1 MQMIQKSN
9 LNRKTATKLLLVQWS
24 RFSNICVK
32 LEGSTLFTG
41 INGSG
46 KSTILDAMTYMLTGN
61 TQFNKAAHDRDRTVL
76 TYVRG
81 DTKSDG
87 TARYLRSGE
96 VISYIAMQFH
106 SPIENLD
113 FVVGVCIESP
123 NENKSVSKWFVIR
136 DAKIETINFY
146 RISGDNLIVMPKSEL
161 WHNGNKLQSSIF
173 MSRDKGTEQLLRALG
188 LRCGVDKYK
197 AKLVKMMSF
206 NPENNIDK
214 FIQEC
219 VLDDHPINSLTE
231 LKEHKKRFES
241 LKEMY
246 RNLNMGREK
255 LKDLEEKTRD
265 YELKLREYQI
275 RELLLLYQE
284 WQVKLSEK
292 EENERKIEGIVAKL
306 SELNQSYE
314 AASKEYDSA
323 LERYK
328 IAANNDILRGM
339 SDTKKELQI
348 QYSKLEDQ
356 EKINL
361 EHIKKLETLQ
371 LNLKTLL
378 CWFDHESKEYSSLL
392 NILES
397 KVAIK
402 DKIDCF
408 ISLKKNVE
416 KSKIS
421 LNTDLVHIDDEI
433 KETHN
438 QIEEI
443 ESKIKKLSSN
453 IISFPKY
460 IEEARNLIQ
469 LDLQRKGINTEVR
482 LFAELVKSIKQ
493 EEWRLAI
500 ETFLGKKRYYL
511 IVDGKYCSETME
523 ISHKYGLRNIN
534 IVITDKLPNLEV
546 QSGSA
551 ASELDI
557 PNVYARRFANYLLN
571 GIHLCNS
578 LEELHNNPKGGLMT
592 DGTLAKSYS
601 MSCMDISK
609 TEVCLGMNA
618 IALQLKRAQI
628 EKKTLED
635 RLPQKNNI
643 LNAVKAKIADIE
655 RIDFDANNYHFNA
668 PELLCN
674 IREKQKKIEE
684 DIYDIDNNPDMVAV
698 LNEEKRANENLKQAR
713 EIQSQISNQIEL
725 MKQDKEQKET
735 SNKKLSGEIFSA
747 KNNYDE
753 NVYMRL
759 EIKRP
764 MLELYEKLK
773 QQKESPDV
781 MAAKTVAN
789 WKLDVD
795 ASMRQMESLQLE
807 YCKLDGQDLNKRGPS
822 FIAYYRQAYKDV
834 ANVKIEE
841 THEQLELQ
849 AKKLESAFMNDF
861 VAELNE
867 AILEAKEEIDLIN
880 KELAQIPFGN
890 DTYKFKM
897 IERNDRKAFF
907 SISEKL
913 KDFMNQPE
921 LYLNSNRDNEE
932 MEQDIKEFLDL
943 ILEEE
948 DEAEYTDYR
957 KYFVY
962 DMEIRSRQGNEQVV
976 AALSKKQG
984 SASNGE
990 KQTPYFI
997 ILAASLLQCYPRNNC
1012 CARLAFIDEAFSALS
1027 RERIEQMVNFLEDNN
1042 FQVIYAAPPEKIR
1055 SIGAYINSTISMV
1068 ITGRYTNAVEGLVN
1082 TDEFEI
1088 K

>member
-1 MQMIQKSN
+1 
-9 LNRKTATKLLLVQWS
+9 
-24 RFSNICVK
+24 
-32 LEGSTLFTG
+32 
-41 INGSG
+41 
-46 KSTILDAMTYMLTGN
+46 
-61 TQFNKAAHDRDRTVL
+61 
-76 TYVRG
+76 
-81 DTKSDG
+81 
-87 TARYLRSGE
+87 
-96 VISYIAMQFH
+96 
-106 SPIENLD
+106 
-113 FVVGVCIESP
+113 
-123 NENKSVSKWFVIR
+123 
-136 DAKIETINFY
+136 
-146 RISGDNLIVMPKSEL
+146 
-161 WHNGNKLQSSIF
+161 
-173 MSRDKGTEQLLRALG
+173 
-188 LRCGVDKYK
+188 
-197 AKLVKMMSF
+197 MMSF

-219 VLDDHPINSLTE
+219 VLDDHPINSLTV

-246 RNLNMGREK
+246 HNLNMGRGK
-255 LKDLEEKTRD
+255 LKELEEKTQD

-292 EENERKIEGIVAKL
+292 EENERVVEVIEAKL
-306 SELNQSYE
+306 GELSQSHE
-314 AASKEYDSA
+314 SATKEYDSA

-339 SDTKKELQI
+339 NDTKKELQM
-348 QYSKLEDQ
+348 QLHMLEDQ
-356 EKINL
+356 EKTNL
-361 EHIKKLETLQ
+361 KYIKKLESLQ
-371 LNLKTLL
+371 LNLKTLFY
-378 CWFDHESKEYSSLL
+378 WFDQENREYSSLL
-392 NILES
+392 HILES
-397 KVAIK
+397 KVGIK
-402 DKIDCF
+402 EKIDCF
-408 ISLKKNVE
+408 IRLKKNVE
-416 KSKIS
+416 KTKTS
-421 LNTDLVHIDDEI
+421 LNSNSVHIDDEI
-433 KETHN
+433 KEANH
-438 QIEEI
+438 QIEEM

-460 IEEARNLIQ
+460 IEDARNLIQ
-469 LDLQRKGINTEVR
+469 SELQSKGINTEVR
-482 LFAELVKSIKQ
+482 LFAELVKSIKH

-523 ISHKYGLRNIN
+523 IAHKHGLRNIN
-534 IVITDKLPNLEV
+534 VVITDKLPNSDV
-546 QSGSA
+546 QFGSA

-578 LEELHNNPKGGLMT
+578 LEELHDNPKGGLMT

-601 MSCMDISK
+601 MSCMDIAK
-609 TEVCLGMNA
+609 TEVCLGMDA
-618 IALQLKRAQI
+618 IALQLKRAKE

-635 RLPQKNNI
+635 KVPQKINL
-643 LNAVKAKIADIE
+643 LNTVNGKIADIE
-655 RIDFDANNYHFNA
+655 RIDFDVNNYHFNA
-668 PELLCN
+668 TELLCD
-674 IREKQKKIEE
+674 IKEKQKKIKE
-684 DIYDIDNNPDMVAV
+684 DIHDIDNNPDMMEV
-698 LNEEKRANENLKQAR
+698 LNEEKRATENLNLAKNKQSS
-713 EIQSQISNQIEL
+713 IVSQMEL
-725 MKQDKEQKET
+725 MKQDRERKEER
-735 SNKKLSGEIFSA
+735 NKNLSGEIYSA
-747 KNNYDE
+747 KNKYDE
-753 NVYMRL
+753 NVYKQL

-773 QQKESPDV
+773 QQKGSPDV

-789 WKLDVD
+789 WRLDVD
-795 ASMRQMESLQLE
+795 ASMRQMESIQLE
-807 YCKLDGQDLNKRGPS
+807 YCKLDGQDLNRRGAA

-841 THEQLELQ
+841 THKQLEVQ

-948 DEAEYTDYR
+948 DEDEYTDYR

-962 DMEIRSRQGNEQVV
+962 DMEIRSRQGTEQVV
-976 AALSKKQG
+976 ASLSKKQG

-1042 FQVIYAAPPEKIR
+1042 FQVIYAAPPEKIG
-1055 SIGAYINSTISMV
+1055 SIGAYINSTVSMV
-1068 ITGRYTNAVEGLVN
+1068 ITGRYTNVVEGLVN
-1082 TDEFEI
+1082 TDEFET

>member
-1 MQMIQKSN
+1 MIQKSN
-9 LNRKTATKLLLVQWS
+9 QNRKTATKLLLVQWS
-24 RFSNICVK
+24 RFSNVCIK

-41 INGSG
+41 TNGSG

-61 TQFNKAAHDRDRTVL
+61 TQFNKAAQDRDRTVL

-81 DTKSDG
+81 DTKSEG
-87 TARYLRSGE
+87 SARFLRSGE
-96 VISYIAMQFH
+96 VISYVVMEFY
-106 SPIENLD
+106 SPIEDIN

-123 NENKSVSKWFVIR
+123 NENKSVSKWFVIK
-136 DAKIETINFY
+136 DAKIENINFF
-146 RISGDNLIVMPKSEL
+146 RVSGDNLYVTPKNEL
-161 WHNGNKLQSSIF
+161 KNSGNKLQSSIF

-188 LRCGVDKYK
+188 LRCGADRYR

-246 RNLNMGREK
+246 LNLNMERAK
-255 LKDLEEKTRD
+255 LRDLEEKTLD

-292 EENERKIEGIVAKL
+292 EENERKVEGIGIKL
-306 SELNQSYE
+306 SELNKSFE
-314 AASKEYDSA
+314 SSSKEYDSA
-323 LERYK
+323 LERYR

-339 SDTKKELQI
+339 SDTKKELQM
-348 QYSKLEDQ
+348 QYQQLIDQ
-356 EKINL
+356 EKTNL
-361 EHIKKLETLQ
+361 DHIKKLESLQ
-371 LNLKTLL
+371 VDLKTLL
-378 CWFDHESKEYSSLL
+378 YWYDHEDYEYSNLL
-392 NILES
+392 HILEP

-402 DKIDCF
+402 EKIDCF
-408 ISLKKNVE
+408 IRLKKNVE
-416 KSKIS
+416 KFKIS
-421 LNTDLVHIDDEI
+421 LNSDSVHIDDEI
-433 KETHN
+433 KEANN

-460 IEEARNLIQ
+460 IEDARNLIQ
-469 LDLQRKGINTEVR
+469 SELQSKGINTEVR
-482 LFAELVKSIKQ
+482 LFAELVKSIKH

-500 ETFLGKKRYYL
+500 ETFLEKKRYYL
-511 IVDGKYCSETME
+511 IVDGDYCLETMK
-523 ISHKYGLRNIN
+523 IAHKHGLRNIN
-534 IVITDKLPNLEV
+534 VVITDKLPNSEV
-546 QSGSA
+546 QLGSA

-578 LEELHNNPKGGLMT
+578 LEELHDNPKGGLMT

-601 MSCMDISK
+601 MSCMDVSK
-609 TEVCLGMNA
+609 TEVCLGMDA
-618 IALQLKRAQI
+618 IALQLKRAQV
-628 EKKTLED
+628 EKKKIED
-635 RLPQKNNI
+635 GIPQRTNL
-643 LNAVKAKIADIE
+643 LNTVNAKIADIE
-655 RIDFDANNYHFNA
+655 RVNFDADNYNFSA
-668 PELLCN
+668 PELLCE
-674 IREKQKKIEE
+674 IREKQKKIQE
-684 DIYDIDNNPDMVAV
+684 DVHEIDNNPDMITV
-698 LNEEKRANENLKQAR
+698 LNEEKRATENLNLVKNKQSA
-713 EIQSQISNQIEL
+713 IVSQIDM
-725 MKQDKEQKET
+725 MKQDRERIEER
-735 SNKKLSGEIFSA
+735 NKNLSGEIYSV
-747 KNNYDE
+747 KNRYDE
-753 NVYMRL
+753 NVYKQL

-773 QQKESPDV
+773 QQKGSPDV
-781 MAAKTVAN
+781 MATKTVAN
-789 WKLDVD
+789 WKGEVD
-795 ASMRQMESLQLE
+795 ISLRQMENLQLE
-807 YCKLDGQDLNKRGPS
+807 YCKLDGQDLNKRGPA

-897 IERNDRKAFF
+897 IERNDRKSFF

-913 KDFMNQPE
+913 KEFMNQPE
-921 LYLNSNRDNEE
+921 IYLNSNRDNEE
-932 MEQDIKEFLDL
+932 MEQDIKEFHDL

-948 DEAEYTDYR
+948 DENEYTDYR

-962 DMEIRSRQGNEQVV
+962 DMEIRSRQGNEHVV
-976 AALSKKQG
+976 ASLSKKQG

-1042 FQVIYAAPPEKIR
+1042 FQVIYAAPPEKIG
-1055 SIGAYINSTISMV
+1055 SIGAYINSTVSMV
-1068 ITGRYTNAVEGLVN
+1068 TTGRYTNAVEGLVN
-1082 TDEFEI
+1082 MDEFET

>member
-1 MQMIQKSN
+1 MNN

-61 TQFNKAAHDRDRTVL
+61 TQFNKAAQDRDRTVL

-87 TARYLRSGE
+87 TARYLRAGE
-96 VISYIAMQFH
+96 VISYVAMEFH

-123 NENKSVSKWFVIR
+123 NENKSVSKWFVIK

-146 RISGDNLIVMPKSEL
+146 RISGENLIVTPKNEL
-161 WHNGNKLQSSIF
+161 HHNGNKLPSATF

-188 LRCGVDKYK
+188 LRCGVDKYR
-197 AKLVKMMSF
+197 AKLVKMMAF

-246 RNLNMGREK
+246 QNLNLGRGK
-255 LKDLEEKTRD
+255 LKDLEEKTQE

-292 EENERKIEGIVAKL
+292 EENERVVEGIAAKL
-306 SELNQSYE
+306 GELNHSYE
-314 AASKEYDSA
+314 SASREYDSA

-339 SDTKKELQI
+339 NETKKELQI
-348 QYSKLEDQ
+348 QLEKLTDQ
-356 EKINL
+356 EKSNL
-361 EHIKKLETLQ
+361 EYIKKLESLQ
-371 LNLKTLL
+371 LNLKTLFH
-378 CWFDHESKEYSSLL
+378 WFDQENQEYSRLL
-392 NILES
+392 HILDSE
-397 KVAIK
+397 VDIK

-408 ISLKKNVE
+408 IRLKKNVE
-416 KSKIS
+416 KAKIS
-421 LNTDLVHIDDEI
+421 LNSDSVHIDDEI
-433 KETHN
+433 KEANH

-460 IEEARNLIQ
+460 IEDARKLIQ
-469 LDLQRKGINTEVR
+469 SELLRQGINTEVR
-482 LFAELVKSIKQ
+482 IFAELVKSLKH

-511 IVDGKYCSETME
+511 IVDGDYCSKTMK
-523 ISHKYGLRNIN
+523 IAHKHGLRNIN
-534 IVITDKLPNLEV
+534 VVITDKLPNIDA
-546 QSGSA
+546 QFGSA

-578 LEELHNNPKGGLMT
+578 LEELHENPKGGLMA

-601 MSCMDISK
+601 MSCMDITK
-609 TEVCLGMNA
+609 TEVCLGMDA
-618 IALQLKRAQI
+618 IALQLKRAKE

-635 RLPQKNNI
+635 KVPQKINL
-643 LNAVKAKIADIE
+643 LNAVNKKIADIE
-655 RIDFDANNYHFNA
+655 RIDFDVDNYHFNA
-668 PELLCN
+668 PELL
-674 IREKQKKIEE
+674 REVKEKQKKIKE
-684 DIYDIDNNPDMVAV
+684 DINDIDNNPDMMEV
-698 LNEEKRANENLKQAR
+698 LKEERKAKENLDSAKEKQST
-713 EIQSQISNQIEL
+713 IGSQIEL
-725 MKQDKEQKET
+725 MKKDRERIEER
-735 SNKKLSGEIFSA
+735 NKNLSGEIYSV
-747 KNNYDE
+747 KNRYE
-753 NVYMRL
+753 EHVYKQL

-773 QQKESPDV
+773 RQKGTAEV
-781 MAAKTVAN
+781 MTGKTVAN
-789 WKLDVD
+789 WKLEVD
-795 ASMRQMESLQLE
+795 TSLRQMEGLQLE
-807 YCKLDGQDLNKRGPS
+807 YCKLDGQDLNRRGPA
-822 FIAYYRQAYKDV
+822 FIAYYRQAYKDM

-841 THEQLELQ
+841 THEQLEVQ

-897 IERNDRKAFF
+897 IERNDRKSFF

-948 DEAEYTDYR
+948 DEEEYTDYR

-962 DMEIRSRQGNEQVV
+962 DMEIRSRQGNEQVI

-1042 FQVIYAAPPEKIR
+1042 FQVIYAAPPEKIG
-1055 SIGAYINSTISMV
+1055 SIGAYINSTVSMV

-1082 TDEFEI
+1082 IDEFET

>member
-1 MQMIQKSN
+1 MIQKSN
-9 LNRKTATKLLLVQWS
+9 QNRKTATKLLLVQWS
-24 RFSNICVK
+24 RFSNVCIK

-41 INGSG
+41 TNGSG

-61 TQFNKAAHDRDRTVL
+61 TQFNKAAQDRDRTVL

-81 DTKSDG
+81 DTKSEG
-87 TARYLRSGE
+87 SARFLRSGE
-96 VISYIAMQFH
+96 VICYVAMEFY
-106 SPIENLD
+106 SPIENID

-123 NENKSVSKWFVIR
+123 NENKSVSKWFVIK
-136 DAKIETINFY
+136 DAKIENINFF
-146 RISGDNLIVMPKSEL
+146 RVTGDDLYVTPKNEL
-161 WHNGNKLQSSIF
+161 KNSGNKLQSSIF

-188 LRCGVDKYK
+188 LRCGTERYR

-246 RNLNMGREK
+246 FNLNMGRAK
-255 LKDLEEKTRD
+255 LKDLEEKTQD

-292 EENERKIEGIVAKL
+292 EENERKVEGIGVKL
-306 SELNQSYE
+306 GELNKSFDS
-314 AASKEYDSA
+314 ASKEYDLA
-323 LERYK
+323 LERYR
-328 IAANNDILRGM
+328 IAKNNDILRGM
-339 SDTKKELQI
+339 SDTKKELQM
-348 QYSKLEDQ
+348 QYQQLIDQ
-356 EKINL
+356 EKTNL
-361 EHIKKLETLQ
+361 DHIKKLESLQ
-371 LNLKTLL
+371 ADLKTLL
-378 CWFDHESKEYSSLL
+378 YWYDHENSDYSSLL
-392 NILES
+392 HIMES
-397 KVAIK
+397 KIVIK
-402 DKIDCF
+402 EKIDCF
-408 ISLKKNVE
+408 IRLKKNVE
-416 KSKIS
+416 KSKLL
-421 LNTDLVHIDDEI
+421 LNSDLVHIDDEI
-433 KETHN
+433 KEANN

-443 ESKIKKLSSN
+443 EAKIKKLSSN

-460 IEEARNLIQ
+460 IEDARNLIQ
-469 LDLQRKGINTEVR
+469 LELQSKGISTEVR
-482 LFAELVKSIKQ
+482 LFAELVKSIKH

-511 IVDGKYCSETME
+511 IVDGDYCLETMK
-523 ISHKYGLRNIN
+523 IAHKHGLRNIN
-534 IVITDKLPNLEV
+534 VVITDKLPNSEL
-546 QSGSA
+546 QLGSA

-578 LEELHNNPKGGLMT
+578 LEELHDNPKGGLMT

-609 TEVCLGMNA
+609 TEVCLGMDA
-618 IALQLKRAQI
+618 IALQLKRAHV
-628 EKKTLED
+628 EKKKIED
-635 RLPQKNNI
+635 EILPKTNLLNI
-643 LNAVKAKIADIE
+643 VNAKIADIE
-655 RIDFDANNYHFNA
+655 CVNFDADNYNFSA
-668 PELLCN
+668 PELLCE
-674 IREKQKKIEE
+674 IREKQKKIQE
-684 DIYDIDNNPDMVAV
+684 DVHEIDNNPDVMAV
-698 LNEEKRANENLKQAR
+698 LNEEKRATENLNLAKDKQSA
-713 EIQSQISNQIEL
+713 IISQIDR
-725 MKQDKEQKET
+725 MKQERERIEER
-735 SNKKLSGEIFSA
+735 NKNLFGEIYSV
-747 KNNYDE
+747 KNRYDDS
-753 NVYMRL
+753 VYKQL
-759 EIKRP
+759 ELKRP

-773 QQKESPDV
+773 QQKGSPDV

-795 ASMRQMESLQLE
+795 TCLRQMENMQLE
-807 YCKLDGQDLNKRGPS
+807 YCKLDGQDLNKRGS
-822 FIAYYRQAYKDV
+822 AFIAYYRQAYKDV

-867 AILEAKEEIDLIN
+867 AIVEAKEEIDLIN

-897 IERNDRKAFF
+897 IERNDRKSFF

-913 KDFMNQPE
+913 KEFMNQSE
-921 LYLNSNRDNEE
+921 IYLNTNRDNEE
-932 MEQDIKEFLDL
+932 MEQDIKNFLDL

-948 DEAEYTDYR
+948 DENEYTDYR

-962 DMEIRSRQGNEQVV
+962 DMEIRSRQGNEHIV
-976 AALSKKQG
+976 ASLSRKQG

-1012 CARLAFIDEAFSALS
+1012 CARLTFIDEAFSALS
-1027 RERIEQMVNFLEDNN
+1027 RERIEQMVIFLEDNN
-1042 FQVIYAAPPEKIR
+1042 FQVIYAAPPEKIG
-1055 SIGAYINSTISMV
+1055 SIGAYINSTVSMV
-1068 ITGRYTNAVEGLVN
+1068 TTGRYTNAVEGLVN
-1082 TDEFEI
+1082 MDEFET

>member
-1 MQMIQKSN
+1 MIQKSN
-9 LNRKTATKLLLVQWS
+9 LNRKTATRLLLVQWS

-32 LEGSTLFTG
+32 LDGSTLFTG

-46 KSTILDAMTYMLTGN
+46 KSTILDAMTYMMTGN
-61 TQFNKAAHDRDRTVL
+61 TQFNKAAQDRDRTVL

-87 TARYLRSGE
+87 AARYLRSGE
-96 VISYIAMQFH
+96 VISYIAMEFH
-106 SPIENLD
+106 SPIESID
-113 FVVGVCIESP
+113 FIVGVCIESP
-123 NENKSVSKWFVIR
+123 NENKSVSKWFVIK

-146 RISGDNLIVMPKSEL
+146 RISGDNLIVTPKNEL
-161 WHNGNKLQSSIF
+161 RHNGNKLPSSTF

-188 LRCGVDKYK
+188 LRCGVDKYR
-197 AKLVKMMSF
+197 AKLVKMMAF

-219 VLDDHPINSLTE
+219 VLDDHPINSLAE

-246 RNLNMGREK
+246 HNLNLGREK
-255 LKDLEEKTRD
+255 LKEIEEKTQD

-275 RELLLLYQE
+275 RDLLLLYQE
-284 WQVKLSEK
+284 WQVKLNEK
-292 EENERKIEGIVAKL
+292 DENERVVEGLVAKL
-306 SELNQSYE
+306 GELRQSNE
-314 AASKEYDSA
+314 SASREYDSA

-339 SDTKKELQI
+339 NDTKKELQN
-348 QYSKLEDQ
+348 QLQKLADQ
-356 EKINL
+356 EKTNL
-361 EHIKKLETLQ
+361 EYTEKIKTLQ
-371 LNLKTLL
+371 LKLQKLFYWLDRGNRKYT
-378 CWFDHESKEYSSLL
+378 SLL
-392 NILES
+392 HLLDL
-397 KVAIK
+397 KVDIK
-402 DKIDCF
+402 EKIDSF
-408 ISLKKNVE
+408 IRLKKSVE
-416 KSKIS
+416 KEKTS
-421 LNTDLVHIDDEI
+421 LNSDLVHITDEI
-433 KETHN
+433 KEVN
-438 QIEEI
+438 RQVEEI

-453 IISFPKY
+453 IISFPKD
-460 IEEARNLIQ
+460 IEEARKLIQ
-469 LDLQRKGINTEVR
+469 LELQSKGINTEVR
-482 LFAELVKSIKQ
+482 LFAELVKSIKH
-493 EEWRLAI
+493 EEWRFAI
-500 ETFLGKKRYYL
+500 ETFLGKKRYFL
-511 IVDGKYCSETME
+511 VVDGKYCSETMR
-523 ISHKYGLRNIN
+523 IAHKHGLQNIN
-534 IVITDKLPNLEV
+534 IVITDKLPDLVV

-551 ASELDI
+551 AAELDI

-578 LEELHNNPKGGLMT
+578 LEELHENPKGGLMT

-601 MSCMDISK
+601 MTCMEISK
-609 TEVCLGMNA
+609 TEVCLGMDA
-618 IALQLKRAQI
+618 IELQLKRAKI
-628 EKKTLED
+628 EKRSLED
-635 RLPQKNNI
+635 KIPQKTDI
-643 LNAVKAKIADIE
+643 LNTVIGKIKDIE
-655 RIDFDANNYHFNA
+655 HIDFDVNNYHFNA
-668 PELLCN
+668 PELLCE
-674 IREKQKKIEE
+674 IKEKQKKIRE
-684 DIYDIDNNPDMVAV
+684 DINDIENNPDMIQV
-698 LNEEKRANENLKQAR
+698 LNEVNKATENLNLAR
-713 EIQSQISNQIEL
+713 EKQSYIVSQIEL
-725 MKQDKEQKET
+725 MKQKRVGIEDR
-735 SNKKLSGEIFSA
+735 NKNLSGEIYSA
-747 KNNYDE
+747 KSKYDE
-753 NVYMRL
+753 NVYKQL

-764 MLELYEKLK
+764 MLELYERLK
-773 QQKESPDV
+773 NLKGNPEV
-781 MAAKTVAN
+781 MATKTVAN
-789 WKLDVD
+789 WKFEVD
-795 ASMRQMESLQLE
+795 LCLKEMENLQLA
-807 YCKLDGQDLNKRGPS
+807 YCKLDGQDLNRRGPA
-822 FIAYYRQAYKDV
+822 FISYYRQAYRDV

-841 THEQLELQ
+841 THEQLEIQ

-867 AILEAKEEIDLIN
+867 AIIEAKEEINLIN

-897 IERNDRKAFF
+897 TERTDRKSFF

-932 MEQDIKEFLDL
+932 MEHNIKEFLDL

-948 DEAEYTDYR
+948 DEDEYTDYR

-962 DMEIRSRQGNEQVV
+962 DMEIRSRQGNEQVI

-1027 RERIEQMVNFLEDNN
+1027 RERIEQMVNFLEDND
-1042 FQVIYAAPPEKIR
+1042 FQVIYAAPPEKIG
-1055 SIGAYINSTISMV
+1055 SIGSYINSTISMV
-1068 ITGRYTNAVEGLVN
+1068 NTGRYTNAVEGLVN
-1082 TDEFEI
+1082 SDEYEI

>member
-1 MQMIQKSN
+1 MIQKSN
-9 LNRKTATKLLLVQWS
+9 FNRKTATKLLLVQWS

-61 TQFNKAAHDRDRTVL
+61 TQFNKAAQDRDRTVL

-96 VISYIAMQFH
+96 VISYVAMEFH
-106 SPIENLD
+106 SPIENID

-123 NENKSVSKWFVIR
+123 NENKSVSKWFVIKNAKM
-136 DAKIETINFY
+136 DAINFF
-146 RISGDNLIVMPKSEL
+146 RVSGDSLIVTPKNEL
-161 WHNGNKLQSSIF
+161 RHNGNKLQSSIF

-188 LRCGVDKYK
+188 LRCGVDKYR
-197 AKLVKMMSF
+197 AKLVKMMAF

-246 RNLNMGREK
+246 RNLNMGRSK
-255 LKDLEEKTRD
+255 LKELEEKTQD

-284 WQVKLSEK
+284 LQVKLSEK
-292 EENERKIEGIVAKL
+292 EENERVVDGIIAKL
-306 SELNQSYE
+306 CELNQSYE
-314 AASKEYDSA
+314 SASKEYDSA

-328 IAANNDILRGM
+328 IAVNNDILRGM
-339 SDTKKELQI
+339 NDTKKELQI
-348 QYSKLEDQ
+348 QFHKLEDQ
-356 EKINL
+356 EKTNL
-361 EHIKKLETLQ
+361 EYIKKLGSLQ
-371 LNLKTLL
+371 LNIKTLF
-378 CWFDHESKEYSSLL
+378 CWFVQENMEYSSLL
-392 NILES
+392 HMLES
-397 KVAIK
+397 KVGIK
-402 DKIDCF
+402 EKIDSF
-408 ISLKKNVE
+408 IRLKKNVE
-416 KSKIS
+416 KAKTS
-421 LNTDLVHIDDEI
+421 LNTDSVHIDDEI
-433 KETHN
+433 KETNH

-460 IEEARNLIQ
+460 IEDDRNLIQ
-469 LDLQRKGINTEVR
+469 SELHSKGINTEVR
-482 LFAELVKSIKQ
+482 LFAELVKSIKH

-523 ISHKYGLRNIN
+523 IAHKHGLRNIN
-534 IVITDKLPNLEV
+534 VVITDKLPDSNV
-546 QSGSA
+546 QLGSA

-578 LEELHNNPKGGLMT
+578 LEELHDNPKGGLMT

-609 TEVCLGMNA
+609 TEVCLGMDA
-618 IALQLKRAQI
+618 IELQLKRAKA

-635 RLPQKNNI
+635 KVPQKINLMNTV
-643 LNAVKAKIADIE
+643 NGKIADIE
-655 RIDFDANNYHFNA
+655 RIDFDVNNYHFNA
-668 PELLCN
+668 PELLCD
-674 IREKQKKIEE
+674 IREKQKKIKE
-684 DIYDIDNNPDMVAV
+684 DIHDIDNNPDMMEV
-698 LNEEKRANENLKQAR
+698 LKEERRATENLNLAKTKQSN
-713 EIQSQISNQIEL
+713 IGNQIEL
-725 MKQDKEQKET
+725 MKQDRERIEER
-735 SNKKLSGEIFSA
+735 NKNLSGQIYSV
-747 KNNYDE
+747 KNKYDE
-753 NVYMRL
+753 NVCKQL

-773 QQKESPDV
+773 QQKGSPDV
-781 MAAKTVAN
+781 MAVKTVNN
-789 WKLDVD
+789 WKLEVD

-807 YCKLDGQDLNKRGPS
+807 YCKLDGQDLNKRGPA

-841 THEQLELQ
+841 THEQLEMQ

-897 IERNDRKAFF
+897 IERNDRKSFF

-932 MEQDIKEFLDL
+932 MEQDIKEFLEL

-948 DEAEYTDYR
+948 DEEEYTDYR
-957 KYFVY
+957 KYFKY
-962 DMEIRSRQGNEQVV
+962 DMQILSRQGNEQII
-976 AALSKKQG
+976 ASLSKKQG

-1042 FQVIYAAPPEKIR
+1042 FQVIYAAPPEKIG
-1055 SIGAYINSTISMV
+1055 SIGSYINSTVSMV

-1082 TDEFEI
+1082 TDGFET

>member
-1 MQMIQKSN
+1 MIQKSN
-9 LNRKTATKLLLVQWS
+9 QNRKTATKLLLVQWS
-24 RFSNICVK
+24 RFSNVCIK

-41 INGSG
+41 TNGSG

-61 TQFNKAAHDRDRTVL
+61 TQFNKAAQDRDRTVL

-81 DTKSDG
+81 DTKSEG
-87 TARYLRSGE
+87 SARFLRSGE
-96 VISYIAMQFH
+96 VISYVAMEFY
-106 SPIENLD
+106 SPIEDID

-123 NENKSVSKWFVIR
+123 NENKSVSKWFVIK
-136 DAKIETINFY
+136 DAKIENINFF
-146 RISGDNLIVMPKSEL
+146 RVSGDNLYVTPKNEL
-161 WHNGNKLQSSIF
+161 KNGGNKLQSSIF

-188 LRCGVDKYK
+188 LRCGADRYR

-246 RNLNMGREK
+246 LNLNMGRAK
-255 LKDLEEKTRD
+255 LRDLEEKTQD

-275 RELLLLYQE
+275 RELLLLYQD

-292 EENERKIEGIVAKL
+292 EENERKVEGIGVKL
-306 SELNQSYE
+306 GELNKNFESV
-314 AASKEYDSA
+314 SKEYDSA
-323 LERYK
+323 LERYR

-339 SDTKKELQI
+339 SDTKKELQM
-348 QYSKLEDQ
+348 QYQQLMDQ

-361 EHIKKLETLQ
+361 DHIKKLESLQ
-371 LNLKTLL
+371 ADLKTLL
-378 CWFDHESKEYSSLL
+378 DWYDHENSEYSSLL
-392 NILES
+392 HILES

-402 DKIDCF
+402 EKIDCF
-408 ISLKKNVE
+408 IKLKKNVE

-421 LNTDLVHIDDEI
+421 LNSDSVHIDDEI
-433 KETHN
+433 KEANN

-460 IEEARNLIQ
+460 IEDARNLIQ
-469 LDLQRKGINTEVR
+469 SELQSKGINTEVR
-482 LFAELVKSIKQ
+482 FFAELVKSIKH

-511 IVDGKYCSETME
+511 IVDGDYCLETMK
-523 ISHKYGLRNIN
+523 IAHKHGLRNIN
-534 IVITDKLPNLEV
+534 VVITDKLPNSEV
-546 QSGSA
+546 QLGSA

-578 LEELHNNPKGGLMT
+578 LEELHDNPKGGLMA

-601 MSCMDISK
+601 MSCMDVSK
-609 TEVCLGMNA
+609 TEVCLGMDA
-618 IALQLKRAQI
+618 IALQLKRAQV
-628 EKKTLED
+628 EKKKIED
-635 RLPQKNNI
+635 EIPQKTNL
-643 LNAVKAKIADIE
+643 LNKVNAKIADIE
-655 RIDFDANNYHFNA
+655 RVNFDTNNYNFSA
-668 PELLCN
+668 PELLCD
-674 IREKQKKIEE
+674 IREKQKKIQE
-684 DIYDIDNNPDMVAV
+684 DVHEIDNNPDMIAV
-698 LNEEKRANENLKQAR
+698 LNEEKRATENLNLAKNKQSA
-713 EIQSQISNQIEL
+713 IVSQIDMMRQDRERIE
-725 MKQDKEQKET
+725 ER
-735 SNKKLSGEIFSA
+735 NKNLSGEIYSV
-747 KNNYDE
+747 KNRYDE
-753 NVYMRL
+753 NVYKQL

-764 MLELYEKLK
+764 MIELYEKLK
-773 QQKESPDV
+773 QQKGSPDV

-795 ASMRQMESLQLE
+795 ASLRQMESMQLE
-807 YCKLDGQDLNKRGPS
+807 YCKLDGQDLNKRGS
-822 FIAYYRQAYKDV
+822 AFIAYYRQAYKDV

-880 KELAQIPFGN
+880 KELAQIPFGK

-897 IERNDRKAFF
+897 IERNDRKSFF

-913 KDFMNQPE
+913 KEFMNQPE
-921 LYLNSNRDNEE
+921 IYLNSNRDNEE

-948 DEAEYTDYR
+948 DENEYTDYR

-962 DMEIRSRQGNEQVV
+962 DMEIRSRQGNEHVV
-976 AALSKKQG
+976 ASLSRKQG

-1042 FQVIYAAPPEKIR
+1042 FQVIYAAPPEKIG
-1055 SIGAYINSTISMV
+1055 SIGAYINSTVSMV
-1068 ITGRYTNAVEGLVN
+1068 TTGRYTNAVEGLVN
-1082 TDEFEI
+1082 MDEFET

>member
-1 MQMIQKSN
+1 MIQKSN
-9 LNRKTATKLLLVQWS
+9 LNRKTAKKLLLVQWS
-24 RFSNICVK
+24 RFSNISVK

-61 TQFNKAAHDRDRTVL
+61 TQFNKAAQDRDRTVL

-96 VISYIAMQFH
+96 VISYVAMEFY
-106 SPIENLD
+106 SLIENID

-123 NENKSVSKWFVIR
+123 NENKSVSKWFVIK

-146 RISGDNLIVMPKSEL
+146 RISGDNLIVTPKNEL
-161 WHNGNKLQSSIF
+161 RLNGNKLPSSTF

-188 LRCGVDKYK
+188 LRCGVDKYR

-219 VLDDHPINSLTE
+219 VLDDHPINSLAE
-231 LKEHKKRFES
+231 LKEHKRRFES

-246 RNLNMGREK
+246 HNLNLGRGK
-255 LKDLEEKTRD
+255 LKELEEKTQD

-292 EENERKIEGIVAKL
+292 EKNERVVEGIVAKL
-306 SELNQSYE
+306 GELSQSYE
-314 AASKEYDSA
+314 SASKEYDSA
-323 LERYK
+323 LERFR

-339 SDTKKELQI
+339 NDTKKELQR
-348 QYSKLEDQ
+348 QFYKLEDQ
-356 EKINL
+356 EKTNL
-361 EHIKKLETLQ
+361 EYIKKLEFLQ
-371 LNLKTLL
+371 LNIKTLFY
-378 CWFDHESKEYSSLL
+378 WFDQENREYSILL
-392 NILES
+392 PIFES
-397 KVAIK
+397 KVDIK
-402 DKIDCF
+402 EKIDCF
-408 ISLKKNVE
+408 IRLKKNVE
-416 KSKIS
+416 KAKTALIS
-421 LNTDLVHIDDEI
+421 DSVHIDDEI
-433 KETHN
+433 KEANH

-453 IISFPKY
+453 IIIFPKN
-460 IEEARNLIQ
+460 IEDARNLIQ
-469 LDLQRKGINTEVR
+469 SEFQKIGINTEVR
-482 LFAELVKSIKQ
+482 LFAELVKSIKH

-500 ETFLGKKRYYL
+500 ETFLGRKRYYL

-523 ISHKYGLRNIN
+523 IAHKHGLRNIN
-534 IVITDKLPNLEV
+534 VVITDKLPISNV
-546 QSGSA
+546 QFGSA

-557 PNVYARRFANYLLN
+557 PNIYARRFANYLLN

-578 LEELHNNPKGGLMT
+578 LEELHDNPKGGLMT

-601 MSCMDISK
+601 MSCMDIAK
-609 TEVCLGMNA
+609 TEVCLGMDA
-618 IALQLKRAQI
+618 IELQLKAAKA
-628 EKKTLED
+628 EKKIIED
-635 RLPQKNNI
+635 KVPQKMNLLNI
-643 LNAVKAKIADIE
+643 VSEKIADIE
-655 RIDFDANNYHFNA
+655 RIDFDVNNYHFNA
-668 PELLCN
+668 PELLCD
-674 IREKQKKIEE
+674 IKEKQKRIIE
-684 DIYDIDNNPDMVAV
+684 DIHDIDHNPDMMEV
-698 LNEEKRANENLKQAR
+698 LNEEKRATENLNLAKNKQSSIA
-713 EIQSQISNQIEL
+713 SQIEM
-725 MKQDKEQKET
+725 MKQDRERIEER
-735 SNKKLSGEIFSA
+735 NKNLSGEIYSA
-747 KNNYDE
+747 KNKYDE
-753 NVYMRL
+753 NVYKQL

-773 QQKESPDV
+773 KQKESPDV
-781 MAAKTVAN
+781 MAVKTVTN

-795 ASMRQMESLQLE
+795 ASMRKMESLQLE
-807 YCKLDGQDLNKRGPS
+807 YCKLDGQDLNRRGPA

-841 THEQLELQ
+841 THEQLEVQ
-849 AKKLESAFMNDF
+849 AKKMESAFMNDF

-867 AILEAKEEIDLIN
+867 AILEAKEEIGLIN
-880 KELAQIPFGN
+880 KELEQIPFGN

-948 DEAEYTDYR
+948 DEDEYTDYR

-1042 FQVIYAAPPEKIR
+1042 FQVIYAAPPEKIG
-1055 SIGAYINSTISMV
+1055 SIGTYINSTVSMV
-1068 ITGRYTNAVEGLVN
+1068 ITGRFTNVVEGLVN
-1082 TDEFEI
+1082 MDEFET